1 MINKY
6 VVREKTIRIADK
18 SEIKF
23 PVLMEQFILP
33 NKQVIELPSVLNKY
47 AYNKYKNKPIS
58 VAKNINSTIAQF
70 FNYLKEQIV
79 LGEDEAFN
87 ILKEKKI
94 NGLTFYH
101 LAEFLKYSIDICDN
115 SYSTIKQKERRLLNF
130 YKYLSSANLI
140 DVKWTYRMVFSSEEG
155 KRQRIYD
162 YPLDNIEYNVPYPPK
177 KKDYTKIVDLSD
189 DDIYLLLDICEKYT
203 PDILFAVALCM
214 YGGLRKGE
222 VVNLRVR
229 DLRLFNDEN
238 IMVADIKDRPQL
250 FIGRP
255 LSESGVKKPRQQV
268 VFNDNGQLY
277 RYYEKQIN
285 YRLKTLSKNNTETQ
299 ALFVDTNG
307 NSLTGMNYVN
317 RFNKLKKLFLKAKEL
332 DEYSEFLRL
341 SEGKWGSHICRGI
354 FTNLCVRRGYARSL
368 DELKGYRGDSNKLS
382 SEPYWNKYTLEVQ
395 TQRTLDVITSCAK
408 YKSKIY

>member
-6 VVREKTIRIADK
+6 VVREKTITIADK
-18 SEIKF
+18 AEYKF
-23 PVLMEQFILP
+23 PVLMEQFVLP
-33 NKQVIELPSVLNKY
+33 NNQIVELPSVFNKFT
-47 AYNKYKNKPIS
+47 YNKYKNKPIS
-58 VAKNINSTIAQF
+58 VAKNENSTIAQF
-70 FNYLKEQIV
+70 LNYVRGQV
-79 LGEDEAFN
+79 AMGEDEAFN
-87 ILKEKKI
+87 ILKYKKI
-94 NGLTFYH
+94 NGLNFYH
-101 LAEFLKYSIDICDN
+101 LAEFLRYSIDVCDN
-115 SYSTIKQKERRLLNF
+115 SYSTIKQKERRLLDF
-130 YKYLSSANLI
+130 YKQLSSAKLI
-140 DVKWTYRMVFSSEEG
+140 EVKWKYHLVEDKSESKH
-155 KRQRIYD
+155 KRFYAKPFD
-162 YPLDNIEYNVPYPPK
+162 EIEYNVPYPPK
-177 KKDYTKIVDLSD
+177 KKDYSKIVDLSD
-189 DDIYLLLDICEKYT
+189 EDISLLLDICEKYV

-238 IMVADIKDRPQL
+238 IMVANIKDRPEL

-255 LSESGVKKPRQQV
+255 LSESGVKKPREQV
-268 VFNDNGQLY
+268 IFNDNGLLY
-277 RYYEKQIN
+277 RYYEKHIH
-285 YRLKTLSKNNTETQ
+285 YRLKVLSKHNTETQ

-307 NSLTGMNYVN
+307 NSLTGMNYIN
-317 RFNKLKKLFLKAKEL
+317 RFKKLKKLFLKAKEL

-382 SEPYWNKYTLEVQ
+382 SEPYWNKYTLEKQ
-395 TQRTLDVITSCAK
+395 TQRTLDIITSCAK